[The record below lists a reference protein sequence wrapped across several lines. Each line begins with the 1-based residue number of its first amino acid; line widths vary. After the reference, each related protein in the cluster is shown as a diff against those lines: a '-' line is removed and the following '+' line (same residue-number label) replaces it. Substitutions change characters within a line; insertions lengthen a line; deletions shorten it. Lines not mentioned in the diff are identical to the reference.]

1 MTTIGTTA
9 GLAGAPS
16 APSTPQERLRT
27 TALQMEGI
35 FVQQLFAAMRD
46 TVPQEGIVPQSSA
59 QDTFTSLFDEKL
71 AEKVPSEWRGSH
83 SLAEALYHQLSQRL
97 APAAPDP
104 NASDPPK

>member
-1 MTTIGTTA
+1 MTAIRLTP
-9 GLAGAPS
+9 GLAAPQH
-16 APSTPQERLRT
+16 ATPQERLRQ

-71 AEKVPSEWRGSH
+71 AQQVPTQWSGGH
-83 SLAEALYHQLSQRL
+83 SLAQALYQQLSQRL
-97 APAAPDP
+97 APAAADP
-104 NASDPPK
+104 NASEPPK